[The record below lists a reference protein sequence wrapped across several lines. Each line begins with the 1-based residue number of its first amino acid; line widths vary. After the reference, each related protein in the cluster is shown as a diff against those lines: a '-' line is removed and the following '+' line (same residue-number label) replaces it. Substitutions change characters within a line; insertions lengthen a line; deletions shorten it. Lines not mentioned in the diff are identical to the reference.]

1 MWLVLNLFEVIRDA
15 FGPFVDGEKNPLHVG
30 EVMNLWFYLHGT
42 EQTLRYDQHAYNLA
56 QDPDLREKIM
66 DIIENVHRPMIKEL
80 TQFFKDE
87 GIPLPDVGAE
97 KLTGDYKALPEGARM
112 NDEEIAN
119 LIAYNLVVGITSATR
134 GLTESVRS
142 DVGYLFAKY
151 HMMKVTFSLTFKT
164 LMMEKG
170 WLRMPPYY
178 NNGKQ

>member
-1 MWLVLNLFEVIRDA
+1 LNLFEVMKDA
-15 FGPFVDGEKNPLHVG
+15 FKPFMDGDKKPLHVG

-42 EQTLRYDQHAYNLA
+42 EQTLRYEQHAYNLA
-56 QDPDLREKIM
+56 LDPELKEKIS

-97 KLTGDYKALPEGARM
+97 KLIGDYKALPEGARM

-134 GLTESVRS
+134 GITEAVRS

-151 HMMKVTFSLTFKT
+151 HMMKITFSLTFKA
-164 LMMEKG
+164 LMQEKG
-170 WLRMPPYY
+170 WLRVPPYY
-178 NNGKQ
+178 ITGKQ